1 MEKLIVIVFDDQT
14 KAFAGLEAL
23 RELDRDGEISL
34 FAAQIAAKEPNGG
47 VRFIDTPDG
56 VDFPVIGVSTL
67 LGTLVG
73 VLGGPIGLVGGAA
86 AGALIGSIIEL
97 EHAGITDEFIND
109 VAAALT
115 PGKVAVVADI
125 AEEWVTPLDTRMERI
140 GGVVFRRART
150 LVKNLQ
156 ADRDAAAHRVE
167 MEQLK
172 AERAQ
177 ARGERLAKIDAKIDN
192 LRARLETALE
202 RRRFKMQ
209 LRQQQRE
216 AKIRA
221 LQAKAD
227 KAEGEIRRRQEA
239 RIAELRRDY
248 EEKPALG

>member
-97 EHAGITDEFIND
+97 EHVGITDEFIND